1 MNVSQIVGP
10 TEHIKGLEFVEAELT
25 KYLFCYEPFLSN
37 VAKGIMLN
45 APDESFATRRFAMRP
60 NNGCWLDMNGE
71 PIASLNGFDNK
82 GKGKNEQSDKG
93 GKPSNKAKGGWFQD
107 EEFPLH

>member
-1 MNVSQIVGP
+1 
-10 TEHIKGLEFVEAELT
+10 
-25 KYLFCYEPFLSN
+25 
-37 VAKGIMLN
+37 
-45 APDESFATRRFAMRP
+45 MRP

-107 EEFPLH
+107 EEFPLQ